1 MFEIA
6 VKESITFC
14 YLFLLQTRDGLHFFH
29 QKDTK
34 IRIGNRVYICQ
45 N

>member
-1 MFEIA
+1 MIKIA